1 MMCGDT
7 ELLDACVLSFIIHSL
22 DSSYSLDLSDVVIVD
37 NIPVALPLAP
47 TQKVISKNPHLA
59 NISLPIVDGS
69 SVTLLLENDY
79 AEAHRCTESRF
90 SPSPFESPD
99 AVLTQFGWMLRG
111 PKLSEIN
118 DVQDF

>member
-1 MMCGDT
+1 MMCGDA
-7 ELLDACVLSFIIHSL
+7 ELLDTCVLSFNIHSL
-22 DSSYSLDLSDVVIVD
+22 DSSYSLDLSYVVVVD
-37 NIPVALPLAP
+37 NIPVAPSLAP

-59 NISLPIVDGS
+59 DINLPIVDGT
-69 SVTLLLENDY
+69 SVALLLGNDY

-90 SPSPFESPD
+90 SPNPFESPD